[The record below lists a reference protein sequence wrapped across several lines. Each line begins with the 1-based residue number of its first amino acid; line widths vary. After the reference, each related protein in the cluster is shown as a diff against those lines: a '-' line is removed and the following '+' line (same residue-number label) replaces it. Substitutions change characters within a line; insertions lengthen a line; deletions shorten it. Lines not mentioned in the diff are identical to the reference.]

1 MPFAPTLHS
10 ASFIIYN
17 ESMNQQPLS
26 QPVESP
32 IDPSPYSNQPKPTP
46 KLPLLIIL
54 PILIATIAG
63 GIGFFI
69 SKQAATPKSPSAPL
83 VTSTPVPNDPTA
95 NWKTYT
101 NTLAGYILKYP
112 DEWTPMTKSAGLG
125 LDNAKDDAQE
135 VSISLLSIKVFDYP
149 LPKYEYLNWN
159 KEKVNL
165 NGIESTKYQKYD
177 SADKVLKEFY
187 LFYNPR
193 TQKYIQYYT
202 QDPNQQNRKKYD
214 QILETFRFTN

>member
-1 MPFAPTLHS
+1 
-10 ASFIIYN
+10 
-17 ESMNQQPLS
+17 MNQQPLS

-54 PILIATIAG
+54 PVLIATIVG
-63 GIGFFI
+63 VIGYTI
-69 SKQAATPKSPSAPL
+69 AKQMTTPKPPSAPPT
-83 VTSTPVPNDPTA
+83 VSTPVPNDPTA

-159 KEKVNL
+159 GEKF
-165 NGIESTKYQKYD
+165 STSKGVGLFSD
-177 SADKVLKEFY
+177 EALELFPADYWRFY
-187 LFYNPR
+187 LGDKSMFTYGVIPA
-193 TQKYIQYYT
+193 QYILISG
-202 QDPNQQNRKKYD
+202 R
-214 QILETFRFTN
+214 